1 MNLSSMDKHKVKVC
15 RAGTLVAVAMVVCL
29 AFAGCSKGEKQEEP
43 EVTVQAAPAATAD
56 ISRVVNT
63 EGIIFPVAQSAI
75 TPKINAPVKK
85 FYVVRGQKVSQGQ
98 LLATLENRDLSAA
111 ALDNKGAYEQAEAAY
126 TTSIGATLPEENAKA
141 ELDVQTAQQE
151 LDAQQK
157 LFNSRQDLF
166 KQGALPRKDLDAA
179 AVALAQA
186 RSAYNI
192 AKRHLDGLN
201 AVGKQGAIKTA
212 TGQLTSAKGKLL
224 NSEALLSYSEVH
236 SPIAGF
242 ITDRPLYPGEM
253 ASTATPL
260 LTVMDISQVIAKA
273 HIPQSDALQLHKGD
287 PATISLAGLEKPING
302 KVSLI
307 SPALDPNSTTVEV
320 WVQAPN
326 ANQLLRPGTTAQIAI
341 TAATIKDAL
350 VVPSA
355 ALINAKGDAAQVMV
369 VDGKNQASSRDVKT
383 GIQSGPQVQI
393 VSGLKP
399 GEVVVTEGAYGLPDK
414 TKVKIEKPE
423 SESASAGAK
432 DDDAKS
438 GKTGDDT
445 KAGTDK
451 ANPDK
456 AGVDKAGDAGKSAK
470 GKPSAG
476 NGAKAKPDASSK
488 KAAQPKANGKND
500 NGAKD

>member
-1 MNLSSMDKHKVKVC
+1 MDIHK
-15 RAGTLVAVAMVVCL
+15 RNAGCVATLVALAAAICL
-29 AFAGCSKGEKQEEP
+29 NTTGCGKGDKEEAP

-85 FYVVRGQKVSQGQ
+85 FYVVRGEKVKQGQ

-126 TTSIGATLPEENAKA
+126 STSIGATLPEENAKA

-157 LFNSRQDLF
+157 LYNSRQDLF

-179 AVALAQA
+179 AVSLAQA
-186 RSAYNI
+186 KSAYNI
-192 AKRHLDGLN
+192 AKKHLDGLN

-212 TGQLTSAKGKLL
+212 NGQLTSAKGKLL
-224 NSEALLSYSEVH
+224 NSEAQLSYSEVR

-253 ASTATPL
+253 ASTAAPL

-287 PATISLAGLEKPING
+287 AATISLAGLEKPING

-326 ANQLLRPGTTAQIAI
+326 KDQLLRPGTTAQIAI
-341 TAATIKDAL
+341 TAQTVKDGL
-350 VVPSA
+350 VVPAA
-355 ALINAKGDAAQVMV
+355 ALLNAKGDAAQVMV
-369 VDGKNQASSRDVKT
+369 VDSQSQASSRDVKT
-383 GIQSGPQVQI
+383 GITSGQQVQI

-399 GEVVVTEGAYGLPDK
+399 GEMVVTEGAYGLPDK

-423 SESASAGAK
+423 TEASGEDAKDKDKDK
-432 DDDAKS
+432 DDDEKS
-438 GKTGDDT
+438 
-445 KAGTDK
+445 
-451 ANPDK
+451 
-456 AGVDKAGDAGKSAK
+456 
-470 GKPSAG
+470 
-476 NGAKAKPDASSK
+476 KPDAGSK
-488 KAAQPKANGKND
+488 KAAQPKANGKN
-500 NGAKD
+500 GGGSKD

>member
-1 MNLSSMDKHKVKVC
+1 MDIQK
-15 RAGTLVAVAMVVCL
+15 RNAGRVATLVALAAAICL
-29 AFAGCSKGEKQEEP
+29 NTTGCGKGEKDEGP

-75 TPKINAPVKK
+75 TPKINAPVRK
-85 FYVVRGQKVSQGQ
+85 FYVVRGQKVKQGQ

-126 TTSIGATLPEENAKA
+126 STSLGATLPEENAKA

-179 AVALAQA
+179 AVSLAQA
-186 RSAYNI
+186 QSAYNI
-192 AKRHLDGLN
+192 AKKHLDGLN

-224 NSEALLSYSEVH
+224 NSEAQLSYSEVR
-236 SPIAGF
+236 SPITGF

-253 ASTATPL
+253 ASTAAPL

-287 PATISLAGLEKPING
+287 AASISLAGLEQPING

-326 ANQLLRPGTTAQIAI
+326 ADQQLRPGTTAQIAI
-341 TAATIKDAL
+341 TAQTVKAAL
-350 VVPSA
+350 VIPAA
-355 ALINAKGDAAQVMV
+355 ALLNAKGDAAQVMV
-369 VDGKNQASSRDVKT
+369 VDSQNQAMSRDVKT
-383 GIQSGPQVQI
+383 GITSGQQVQI

-399 GEVVVTEGAYGLPDK
+399 GEMVVTEGAYGLPDK

-423 SESASAGAK
+423 TEAAGEEAKNKEK
-432 DDDAKS
+432 DDDKKP
-438 GKTGDDT
+438 G
-445 KAGTDK
+445 
-451 ANPDK
+451 
-456 AGVDKAGDAGKSAK
+456 KAGDAAKRSDNGGTDNSSVGKGS
-470 GKPSAG
+470 S
-476 NGAKAKPDASSK
+476 KAKPDAGSK
-488 KAAQPKANGKND
+488 KAAQPKANGKS
-500 NGAKD
+500 GSGSKD